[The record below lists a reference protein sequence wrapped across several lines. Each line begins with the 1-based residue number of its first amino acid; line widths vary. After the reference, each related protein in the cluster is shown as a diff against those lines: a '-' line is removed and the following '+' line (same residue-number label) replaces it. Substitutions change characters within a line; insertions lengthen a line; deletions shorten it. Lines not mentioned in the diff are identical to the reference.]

1 MNRNIH
7 GNSNLRAIARA
18 ARQAAFPA
26 GSDRTLSGLR
36 IPTSRSVVDTVR
48 TLVRRTFR
56 SRTTNLGMGGT
67 VETMCAQLNCR
78 ITVTLQL
85 AGEEDV
91 VHRGLL
97 AYIVAVS
104 CQADTTPTTRAV
116 GAPVLCDP
124 QSGVLHLGPMTSPP
138 SMAPE
143 VRNVLAA
150 AIEEGWRTG
159 RGVEVLDET
168 GSALLLGALGEHPSG
183 IARWLA
189 QYRWW
194 ER

>member
-1 MNRNIH
+1 
-7 GNSNLRAIARA
+7 
-18 ARQAAFPA
+18 
-26 GSDRTLSGLR
+26 
-36 IPTSRSVVDTVR
+36 
-48 TLVRRTFR
+48 
-56 SRTTNLGMGGT
+56 
-67 VETMCAQLNCR
+67 MCAQLNCNVV
-78 ITVTLQL
+78 VTLQL

-104 CQADTTPTTRAV
+104 CEADTTPTTNVV
-116 GAPVLCDP
+116 GAHVLRDR
-124 QSGVLHLGPMTSPP
+124 QSGVLHLGPMTGSL
-138 SMAPE
+138 SMPPE
-143 VRNVLAA
+143 VRNALAV

-168 GSALLLGALGEHPSG
+168 GSKLMLGALGEHPSG

-189 QYRWW
+189 HYRRW